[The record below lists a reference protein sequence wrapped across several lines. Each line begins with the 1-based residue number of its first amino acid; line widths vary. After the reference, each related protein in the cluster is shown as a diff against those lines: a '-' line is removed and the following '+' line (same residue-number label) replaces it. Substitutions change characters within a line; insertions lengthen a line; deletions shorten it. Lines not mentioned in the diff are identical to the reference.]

1 MAFRLTVTRRALAD
15 LRLIFLWKCER
26 ARSTVG
32 AQRWYEKLRATM
44 RSLTSSP
51 ERCGLA
57 AEDEWYDGELR
68 ELIHGKRRQAVR
80 ILFEVQGDEVVVLRV
95 RHANQDFLGPDEL

>member
-1 MAFRLTVTRRALAD
+1 MISRRALAD
-15 LRLIFLWKCER
+15 LRVIFLWKCER

-32 AQRWYEKLRATM
+32 AQRWYQKLRAAIQ
-44 RSLTSSP
+44 SLANSP
-51 ERCGLA
+51 ERCGFA

-80 ILFEVQGDEVVVLRV
+80 ILFEVRGDEVVILRV
-95 RHANQDFLGPDEL
+95 RHANQDYLGPDEW

>member
-1 MAFRLTVTRRALAD
+1 VAFRVTVGRRALTD
-15 LRLIFLWKCER
+15 LRAIFLWKCGR

-32 AQRWYEKLRATM
+32 PQRWYTRLRAAIQ
-44 RSLTSSP
+44 SPEHSP
-51 ERCGLA
+51 ERCGFA

-80 ILFEVQGDEVVVLRV
+80 VLFEIRDDEVVILRV
-95 RHANQDFLGPDEL
+95 RHANQDYLGADEL